1 MSSTATNKQPLLVDR
16 PLNNCVLVTTQIVG
30 TSGTVNVQGGQ
41 VPQVLVDMDAARVI
55 DTNNGGV
62 IESVQI
68 VRQRHYRPVDYQVT
82 TATSGDTIAL
92 TPEMT
97 VEVVDTASITTTTP
111 AEGAGVYTYTGA
123 ADPLVETNTDI
134 HYSGGLVNGFS
145 YVGEAPY
152 LRPSVQFAFYKTRL
166 TTTPIPGQGDY
177 KLMFVATVPQDQDQI
192 DCTQFMPVQSTPVP
206 ASANV
211 SGLAAGEPVRNR
223 GIFLQRGDRLY
234 VGVVAN
240 GPFAAGISNNNDGFA
255 VSCQGGYF

>member
-16 PLNNCVLVTTQIVG
+16 PLNNCVLVTTQVVG

-82 TATSGDTIAL
+82 TATSGETIAL
-92 TPEMT
+92 TPAMT
-97 VEVVDTASITTTTP
+97 VQVVNTGVITGTQP
-111 AEGAGVYTYTGA
+111 SNGAGVYTYTGA
-123 ADPLVETNTDI
+123 ADPFVGVNTAI
-134 HYSGGLVNGFS
+134 QYSGGLANGFS

-152 LRPSVQFAFYKTRL
+152 LQPSVQLAFYKTRL

-177 KLMFVATVPQDQDQI
+177 KLMFVATVPQDEDQI

-206 ASANV
+206 AAANV

-240 GPFAAGISNNNDGFA
+240 GPFSTGVAANNDGFA